1 MNYLLSSLLA
11 SLVVKNS
18 DRMND
23 DGFIDGCVIGYDYEA
38 SFTTKKQVK
47 MSLDVVVNGITI
59 PREFHA
65 LILKLG
71 INTKGGV
78 SHANHA
84 HKI

>member
-1 MNYLLSSLLA
+1 
-11 SLVVKNS
+11 
-18 DRMND
+18 MND
-23 DGFIDGCVIGYDYEA
+23 DGFIDGCVLIGYDYEA

-71 INTKGGV
+71 I
-78 SHANHA
+78 
-84 HKI
+84 